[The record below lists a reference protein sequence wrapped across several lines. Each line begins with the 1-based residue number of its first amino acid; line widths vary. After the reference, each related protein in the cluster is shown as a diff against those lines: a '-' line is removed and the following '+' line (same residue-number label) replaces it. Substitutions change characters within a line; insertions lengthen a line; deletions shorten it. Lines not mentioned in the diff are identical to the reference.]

1 MSNTEDNLQKAA
13 HKLNKIITE
22 NSLPIF
28 VQKTKSMAFKGR
40 DPFRS
45 KIVTNNKIIEQVNF
59 FKYLGNLISYDNEM
73 DIDKKLNNY
82 LKIPGIIYNVF
93 RPKKPLKKTRIKL

>member
-22 NSLPIF
+22 NGLPIF
-28 VQKTKSMAFKGR
+28 VHKTKSMAFKGR

-73 DIDKKLNNY
+73 DIESKLNNY
-82 LKIPGIIYNVF
+82 LKILGIINNVF
-93 RPKKPLKKTRIKL
+93 RPKKTRIKL